1 MTTNVSAPP
10 ASSAYRR
17 HRSGIH
23 EGSRVADAI
32 MILVTAIIC
41 CITLYPMFYVLIMS
55 LSSAQHVLA
64 MDVYFYP
71 KGFQLS
77 SYQLICADSAMWK
90 AYGNTLIYTASTT
103 VLQIITCCLGAY
115 PLTIPYLKGRKI
127 LTLFIL
133 IPMYFGG
140 GMIPTYILISKLG
153 LYNTMWAIII
163 PSAVSIWNMILVRT
177 YFAGLPDALRESA
190 FIDGANHFQVLF
202 RIYLPLS
209 KPILAVIAIY
219 AIVGMWNSW
228 FSAQLY
234 LPNSNLH
241 PLQMYLQRVL
251 QQSVDLKDL
260 TFQEY
265 EDAVEKMFSAMQLK
279 YSMIIFTT
287 LPIIFSYPFFQ
298 KYFIKGIMVGSLK
311 G

>member
-1 MTTNVSAPP
+1 MAANPAVLSAE
-10 ASSAYRR
+10 AHRR
-17 HRSGIH
+17 HRSGIR
-23 EGSRVADAI
+23 EGSRVVDAVI
-32 MILVTAIIC
+32 ILITAVIC
-41 CITLYPMFYVLIMS
+41 FITLYPMLYVLFMS
-55 LSSAQHVLA
+55 LSSVEHVLA

-71 KGFQLS
+71 KGFQLN
-77 SYQLICADSAMWK
+77 SYRLICADNAMWK
-90 AYGNTLIYTASTT
+90 AYGNTLIYTASAT
-103 VLQIITCCLGAY
+103 VLQILTCCLGAY
-115 PLTIPYLKGRKI
+115 PLTVSYLKGRKI

-140 GMIPTYILISKLG
+140 GMIPTYILVSKLG

-177 YFAGLPDALRESA
+177 YFAGLPDAMRESA

-234 LPNSNLH
+234 LPNANLH

-251 QQSVDLKDL
+251 VQQTVDLQKL

-265 EDAVEKMFSAMQLK
+265 EEAVEKMFSAMQLK